1 MIFIPRRKTNEEYRL
16 ELADLFPNI
25 EHIGEYLGV
34 RKKTKYKCKVCGNV
48 WDSTPDNLKITKYGC
63 PVCAR
68 KNITA
73 AQTHT
78 NEWFVS
84 MMKELHP
91 MIELLEPYGGLKKK
105 VKSRC
110 LVDGHVWDLSPG
122 HSLYGGK
129 GCPKCGGSMKLT
141 NEDFVQRLAIE
152 HPQLTALS
160 EYQNDSTK
168 VKMCCNVC
176 NNEWEASPSHLHNGK
191 GCPKCAIERNGR
203 KLAKPKERFIEE
215 MKDIDPNI
223 SIIGDYRNCKT
234 NITCKCNKCGRIWSA
249 TPTNLLK
256 GKGCPSCAQSIG
268 ERRISSW
275 LKAHNIEFS
284 QEHRFDDCCYQR
296 PLPFDFYVPSLNT
309 CIEYDGQQ
317 HYYPVCF
324 GGQAQDDAEKY
335 FELCQTR
342 DSIKNDYCKKN
353 HINLLRI
360 PYWDYANIDLILEK
374 LNS

>member
-1 MIFIPRRKTNEEYRL
+1 MI
-16 ELADLFPNI
+16 
-25 EHIGEYLGV
+25 
-34 RKKTKYKCKVCGNV
+34 
-48 WDSTPDNLKITKYGC
+48 
-63 PVCAR
+63 
-68 KNITA
+68 
-73 AQTHT
+73 Q
-78 NEWFVS
+78 
-84 MMKELHP
+84 
-91 MIELLEPYGGLKKK
+91 
-105 VKSRC
+105 
-110 LVDGHVWDLSPG
+110 
-122 HSLYGGK
+122 
-129 GCPKCGGSMKLT
+129 
-141 NEDFVQRLAIE
+141 
-152 HPQLTALS
+152 
-160 EYQNDSTK
+160 
-168 VKMCCNVC
+168 
-176 NNEWEASPSHLHNGK
+176 
-191 GCPKCAIERNGR
+191 
-203 KLAKPKERFIEE
+203 
-215 MKDIDPNI
+215 NI

-360 PYWDYANIDLILEK
+360 PYSILNIIGRNQRLCRHVVK
-374 LNS
+374 QFSRRRRQKPSRPYR